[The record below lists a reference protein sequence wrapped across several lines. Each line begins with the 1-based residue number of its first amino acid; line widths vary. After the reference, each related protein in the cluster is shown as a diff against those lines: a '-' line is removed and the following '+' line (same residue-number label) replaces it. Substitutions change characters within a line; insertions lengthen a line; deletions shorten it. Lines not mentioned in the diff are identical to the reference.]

1 MTDVTASGTRIP
13 SARPAPSA
21 ESGPRAPRRIPVPR
35 LPVAAALYAVSML
48 VLFLTPMGH
57 HWNFVDIFV
66 YRQGGLAVVHG
77 QGLYVASFNHG
88 QLPFTYPPAAAL
100 LFTGLGLLSN
110 YLAQILAT
118 VCSLCLLPLAL
129 RFALRLTPFCQWFDA
144 GEATRLA
151 LACAAGALWF
161 EPVWTTLRYGQINVL
176 IAALI
181 LFDLGR
187 AEGRRTKGMG
197 IGIAAGLKV
206 TPLIFVVYL
215 AATGRLRSAAT
226 ALATLAGT
234 IALSF
239 AVVPHDAWTYWVHD
253 VLDSGRPG
261 KVENAADQ
269 NLRGALSRILHTEQV
284 EGVWIVAALVTAAV
298 GLTLAVRAWRRGND
312 EAGGYALCSLTGL
325 LVSPISWTH
334 HWVEAV
340 PALML
345 VLLRAYRH
353 RRTAV
358 LVGGALAAA
367 LGVSQI
373 TWRVPVSGFAGTLEL
388 HEHGAALLASNA
400 YVIAG
405 VIALCWAA
413 YPPEQARPV
422 LARE

>member
-13 SARPAPSA
+13 SARPAPSEPA
-21 ESGPRAPRRIPVPR
+21 GPRAPRRIPVPR
-35 LPVAAALYAVSML
+35 LPVAAALYAVSVL

-66 YRQGGLAVVHG
+66 YRQGGLAVTHG

-100 LFTGLGLLSN
+100 LFSGLGLVSN
-110 YLAQILAT
+110 YVAQIVAT

-129 RFALRLTPFCQWFDA
+129 RFALRLAPFSQWFDA

-187 AEGRRTKGMG
+187 AEGRRSKGVA
-197 IGIAAGLKV
+197 IGLAAGLKV

-215 AATGRLRSAAT
+215 ALTGRLRSAAT

-239 AVVPHDAWTYWVHD
+239 ALVPRDAWTYWVHD
-253 VLDSGRPG
+253 VLNAGRPG

-269 NLRGALSRILHTEQV
+269 NLRGALSRLLHTEQV
-284 EGVWIVAALVTAAV
+284 EAVWITAALVTAVV

-312 EAGGYALCSLTGL
+312 EASGYALCSLTGL

-353 RRTAV
+353 RNTAV
-358 LVGGALAAA
+358 LIGGALAAA
-367 LGVSQI
+367 VGVSQI

-388 HEHGAALLASNA
+388 HEHGVQLLASNA
-400 YVIAG
+400 YVIVG
-405 VIALCWAA
+405 LVALCWAA
-413 YPPEQARPV
+413 YPPEQARPG
-422 LARE
+422 LDRG